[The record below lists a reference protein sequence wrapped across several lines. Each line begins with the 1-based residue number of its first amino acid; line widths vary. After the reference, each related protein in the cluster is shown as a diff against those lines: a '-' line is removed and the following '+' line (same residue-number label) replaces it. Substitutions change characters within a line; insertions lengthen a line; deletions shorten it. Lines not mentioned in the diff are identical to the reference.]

1 LLAELIEEVSLLS
14 TEPRKVREDV
24 RHVQRPWDNLID
36 LVNAKKKPKSEEP
49 VYGPDGSVKAVGAV
63 AAMKAMGGGAVRFA
77 PGPAPAVAGGDA

>member
-1 LLAELIEEVSLLS
+1 MLS